1 MVVEVPY
8 LVRMTLY
15 YKMQQLYLHCLVTN
29 VSDHIIVIIIITI
42 IIIIITT
49 VIDVDL
55 N

>member
-42 IIIIITT
+42 IIIITT